1 MNLELFIARKIQF
14 NSDKQGKRTSR
25 PAVRI
30 ATLGIAIGLAVMI
43 LSVAVVVGFK
53 QEIRNKVCG
62 FGSHI
67 LITNL
72 DANATY
78 ETAAISIDE
87 QMIHALSATGG
98 VRHVQRFA
106 TKPGIIKTE
115 DEFQG
120 IVLKGV
126 DSAFDWAFMK
136 AHLVEGNILH
146 ISDTAV
152 CNGAVIS
159 QSIAKKLQLKP
170 GDSFVSY
177 FIQDNV
183 RARKFTVEGIYATN
197 FGDYDKLFIL
207 TDMRHIQRLNGWQAD
222 EISGL
227 EILIDNYNDLDKT
240 AAGVFDQKANRFDDS
255 GATYYVQTIRD
266 INPQIFSWLD
276 LLDINVWVIL
286 ILMLSV
292 AGFNMI
298 SGLLIIILEKTNM
311 IGILKSLGAADWS
324 VRKIFL
330 YQSFFLVGKGM
341 LWGNIIGLAV
351 CAIQH
356 YTGIVKLDPAAYY
369 VSQAPVSLNIA
380 WLLLLNAASFAVSAL
395 MLLAPSYI
403 IARISPA
410 KSIRFE

>member
-14 NSDKQGKRTSR
+14 SNDKQGKKTSR

-30 ATLGIAIGLAVMI
+30 ATAGIAIGLTVMI
-43 LSVAVVVGFK
+43 AAIAVVVGFK
-53 QEIRNKVCG
+53 KEIRDKVSG

-72 DANATY
+72 DANSTY
-78 ETAAISIDE
+78 ETMPIIVDS
-87 QMIHALSATGG
+87 QMINSILVIDG

-120 IVLKGV
+120 IALKGV
-126 DSAFDWAFMK
+126 DGDFDWNFIK
-136 AHLVEGNILH
+136 NHLVEGNVLK
-146 ISDTAV
+146 ISDTI
-152 CNGAVIS
+152 CTGALIS
-159 QSIAKKLQLKP
+159 QNIAQKLHLKL
-170 GDSFVSY
+170 GDDFVTY
-177 FIQDNV
+177 FIQDKV
-183 RARKFTVEGIYATN
+183 RARKFIVEGIYSTN

-207 TDMRHIQRLNGWQAD
+207 ADIRHIQKLNGWQEN

-227 EILIDNYNDLDKT
+227 EILIDDFDNLDKV
-240 AAGVFDQKANRFDDS
+240 ADNVFAQTANRFDDS
-255 GATYYVQTIRD
+255 GASYYVRTIRD

-311 IGILKSLGAADWS
+311 IGILKSLGSADWS

-330 YQSFFLVGKGM
+330 YQSFFLIGKGM
-341 LWGNIIGLAV
+341 FWGNVIGLSL
-351 CAIQH
+351 CIIQH
-356 YTGIVKLDPAAYY
+356 YTGVIKLDPATYY
-369 VSQAPVSLNIA
+369 VSAVPVSLNIT
-380 WLLLLNAASFAVSAL
+380 WLLLLNIASFAVSVL
-395 MLLAPSYI
+395 MLIAPSYI
-403 IARISPA
+403 IAKISPA